1 MNCLYVKRLFLTKLL
16 FVCLCAAFVMS
27 CSSSKRP
34 ASNDGYVVDSDVSAN
49 DGDTNSDESTD
60 RGDNLSDVINDIRKH
75 LPLMVEKNW
84 LQLKKIELD
93 ESEEVLTLF
102 ITNNEN
108 IRGDWWGDK
117 DEKYWGKFIVAQ
129 LVGLPEELEKLS
141 HLDSEELEELKED
154 KDFLKAMDNM
164 PNYKKT
170 KNLLKKVSDM
180 GYGIRLKL
188 HSKDNYTA
196 TVVLQHE
203 DARDAI
209 VFYQEIL
216 EKVEK
221 DNTIVDAF

>member
-49 DGDTNSDESTD
+49 DDDTNSDEFTN

-75 LPLMVEKNW
+75 LPLMVENKW
-84 LQLKKIELD
+84 LQLKDIELD
-93 ESEEVLTLF
+93 ESAEVLTLF
-102 ITNNEN
+102 ISNNEN
-108 IRGDWWGDK
+108 VRGDWWGDK
-117 DEKYWGKFIVAQ
+117 NGVYWGKFIVAQ
-129 LVGLPEELEKLS
+129 LVGLPGALEKMS
-141 HLDSEELEELKED
+141 DLDSEELEELKED
-154 KDFLKAMDNM
+154 QDFVKLMDNM

-180 GYGIRLKL
+180 GYGIRMEL
-188 HSKDNYTA
+188 HSKDNYTT
-196 TVVLQHE
+196 TVVLQPE
-203 DARDAI
+203 DAKDAI

-216 EKVEK
+216 EKVQK
-221 DNTIVDAF
+221 DHTIVNPF